1 MLLDLLQDVRDS
13 GIQIFVDNGQ
23 LKVRAGRDAMSDDLR
38 ARIRAN
44 KDALIALLAELGDGV
59 AVSADAPLRPRA
71 EAGRTPLSFAQQ
83 RLWLMDDL
91 GVDPAQYNVPV
102 ALRVDGAFDTTRAEA
117 ALAAIVQRHE
127 VLRSVYASDADG
139 PCQQVR
145 SADDFRL
152 VQTDLRGVDAANRES
167 ALAGLLRAEALQ
179 PFDLARD
186 LMLRAR
192 FIRLADDSGVLA
204 LTLHHIASDGW
215 SLDVLMREFALLY
228 AGGVL
233 PPLPVQYGDYA
244 QWQRDLAA
252 GGALERQA
260 AYWQRQLADLPALHA
275 LPLDFP
281 RPARKSSNG
290 AAQASRLDAA
300 TANRLR
306 ELARANG
313 CTVFMLLHAALSLVI
328 AHFGNNPDVVIG
340 TPVANRRQAAL
351 EGLIGFFVN
360 TLVLRVDTSGDAR
373 FIDFLRR
380 VRDVNIAAQANQD
393 LSFEELVDRL
403 NPPRSLSHSPLFEIM
418 LSLDT
423 VTGSDAQRFPGFT
436 VTPLRGGDTIAKY
449 DLQLKAADTP
459 DGFELNWTYNP
470 QLFAA
475 ATIANLAD
483 SLLSVL
489 GAVAEDA
496 QTRLDALPMAPEHA
510 HPALLRQGRGRERAG
525 GDSLP
530 ARIAAWARRTPD
542 AIAVECG
549 DDRIDYAGLAG
560 CAAAVAQRLRVHG
573 VRGGDRIGLCA
584 ARSVD
589 YLIGLCAIWQVGAVY
604 VPLDPLHPPA
614 RRAQIVADSG
624 LVALLTDAASRGALA
639 AAAAP
644 VLVIERGHA
653 ALPVSETVAG
663 DAPAYVL
670 YTSGSTGTPKGVVV
684 THAALANL
692 ADNLGPDGINDGG
705 LHGRWGWN
713 VSAAFD
719 ASLQAI
725 CQLAHGGCVV
735 ILPDEARFD
744 AHAMRAAL
752 ARHHVDLMDATP
764 AMAEIWLAGGL
775 DTVLPHLVIGGEAI
789 VPALW
794 QRLVDW
800 QRRHARWAINVYGPT
815 ECCVDSTWALI
826 EGEEPC
832 IGSALDNVQLYV
844 VDAAG
849 RLAAPGAIGELW
861 IGGLCV
867 AAGYHAQ
874 AALTRERFCS
884 NPFGA
889 GRIYRSG
896 DIVRWRSDGRLHYV
910 GRGDQQIKL
919 RGFRIELGDIE
930 AALRRQS
937 VVRDACV
944 AVCGDEA
951 ARRLVAYVVADD
963 VPALTAMLARQLRA
977 ELPDYM
983 QPSAIVRLD
992 ALPLTPNGKLDRKAL
1007 PEPARV
1013 SEDGAAPSSPTE
1025 RAIAAIWGEVL
1036 RTVVVDI
1043 DANFFSLGGNSL
1055 LAARV
1060 VASIGANLQKK
1071 ISIRAL
1077 FEFPSVRGLA
1087 AHLDT
1092 LAVDADRIVAV
1103 PRDAAIALSFAQ
1115 QRLWFVD
1122 RLEGGTPQY
1131 NMASAFRVRGPL
1143 RTADLRRALDR
1154 LLARHEALRTV
1165 YVEEEG
1171 QPGQRVLPPA
1181 AAPLREVDLRSLEP
1195 SLRER
1200 ELRRL
1205 VAQQT
1210 REPFDLASGPLLRAA
1225 LLQLDEQ
1232 EFGFVFVVH
1241 HIAADGWSTGLLV
1254 DEFTQAYA
1262 ALSRGEEPVFPALP
1276 LQYADY
1282 AHWQRTRVDDAALS
1296 RQLDYW
1302 RTQLAGVPAVHAL
1315 PLDRPRPAQQDFRGS
1330 RVSRGLDAHRS
1341 ATLRELARTHDVTL
1355 FMLLQTAFA
1364 ALLSRWSGESEI
1376 VVGTPIA
1383 GRQRAEF
1390 ARVVGL
1396 FVNTLVLRNDV
1407 SGNPGFAE
1415 LLARTR
1421 LLALDAYA
1429 NQDLPFDRLV
1439 DVVQPARS
1447 LAHAPLFQILFALQ
1461 EFRSDTPQLPELA
1474 FSPLSAGRNS
1484 MTVDLELSVVD
1495 HGGRLQFDWL
1505 YAEALFDEVTVERM
1519 AAALDALLAAVAD
1532 DPQRPLGAIDLCD
1545 PADRARIAQ
1554 WNATARPYPADDCA
1568 HDLFERQA
1576 AATPDHIA
1584 VLDGR
1589 DALSYAELDARANQV
1604 AHTLRAR
1611 GIGPETVVGIALPR
1625 GVGMLVAVLGV
1636 LKAGAA
1642 FLPLDMSLPSGRL
1655 AYLVGDSGAV
1665 ALLGDAAAAA
1675 MLPPD
1680 VPCWELDAIGAS
1692 GASRLRPPRP
1702 AGLGPAS
1709 LAYVIYTSGSTGQPK
1724 GVLVEHRG
1732 LASLA
1737 EDSRRRLG
1745 LDARSRC
1752 LQFIAFGFDPFTWDW
1767 LYTFAA
1773 GATLCLCPAE
1783 ARTSPEALSDFV
1795 QAQRITHATLPA
1807 AVLPW
1812 LDPAREYALT
1822 SIAIGGEAPD
1832 EPTAWRW
1839 AQRLALYNVYGPT
1852 EATIC
1857 TSMGLV
1863 RPGQRPSIGTPFAN
1877 VTVEIV
1883 DDAGLPL
1890 PVGVFGELRIGGLGL
1905 ARGYRGRDEAT
1916 AAAFVVAADG
1926 TRRYR
1931 SGDRARWLP
1940 SGELDFGGR
1949 RDQQIKIR
1957 GFRVEIGE
1965 IETALSQLPSVRQA
1979 AVLAIGDADARRLV
1993 AFVRLDADA
2002 RDSAESLRT
2011 ALRRQLPDY
2020 MVPAQITLCANLP
2033 LTVNGKIDRNALA
2046 ALPLASAPVT
2056 PATPTQQRLLAV
2068 FAAVLG
2074 HGAVDIE
2081 RSFFDLGGN
2090 SLRAVRLAHAINE
2103 EFGCAL
2109 GVRDVFE
2116 HASVAAMAAR
2126 LDSGADGSGAARL
2139 EVIGEHGTDTV
2150 YLLPGAGLA
2159 PASYRA
2165 LAGALG
2171 NRRVCVIEPPQL
2183 ADPAATLQAAA
2194 HACLGLLLADAPQG
2208 RIALAGH
2215 SVGGSLA
2222 FEMARELHRLG
2233 RECRLVLLDAA
2244 FVADAGGTAFDPAR
2258 AVEHLAS
2265 RASAVTRAEQES
2277 DAELLARALV
2287 AAGLLPRTAAP
2298 ALVQDLLQRY
2308 LQQGRLFHEYRPEA
2322 PVTVPALLLQ
2332 ARASRD
2338 RRDAVAA
2345 WFGAA
2350 FAVQTIDADH
2360 YSLVGGA
2367 AAPTTA
2373 AAMRRFFDA
2382 ADISSFPCQESA
2394 DEPCS

>member
-1 MLLDLLQDVRDS
+1 MLLELLQDVRDS
-13 GIQIFVDNGQ
+13 GIQIFVENGQ
-23 LKVRAGRDAMSDDLR
+23 LKVRAGRDALSDDLR
-38 ARIRAN
+38 VRIRAN
-44 KDALIALLAELGDGV
+44 RDALIALLAEVGDGV
-59 AVSADAPLRPRA
+59 EANAEAPLRPRPPGA
-71 EAGRTPLSFAQQ
+71 RTPLSFAQQ

-91 GVDPAQYNVPV
+91 GADPAQYNVPV
-102 ALRVDGAFDTTRAEA
+102 ALRVDGAFDTARAER
-117 ALAAIVQRHE
+117 ALAAIVERHD
-127 VLRSVYASDADG
+127 VLRTVYASDAEG
-139 PCQQVR
+139 PYQQVR
-145 SADDFRL
+145 DAGDFRL
-152 VQTDLRGVDAANRES
+152 GQTDLRTVDALQRES
-167 ALAGLLRAEALQ
+167 ALAALLRAEALQ

-186 LMLRAR
+186 LMLRAQYV
-192 FIRLADDSGVLA
+192 RLADDCGVLA

-228 AGGVL
+228 ADGVL

-252 GGALERQA
+252 TGALQRQA

-281 RPARKSSNG
+281 RPARKSSAG
-290 AAQASRLDAA
+290 AAHASRLDAA
-300 TANRLR
+300 TASRLR

-328 AHFGNNPDVVIG
+328 AHFSNHPDVVIG

-360 TLVLRVDTSGDAR
+360 TLVLRVDSSGDAP
-373 FIDFLRR
+373 FADFLRR
-380 VRDVNIAAQANQD
+380 VREVNIAAQANQD

-423 VTGSDAQRFPGFT
+423 ITGSDAQRFPGFT
-436 VTPLRGGDTIAKY
+436 VTPVRGGDTVAKY

-459 DGFELNWTYNP
+459 DGFDLTWTYNP

-475 ATIANLAD
+475 ASVGKFAD

-489 GAVAEDA
+489 EAVAADV
-496 QTRLDALPMAPEHA
+496 QIRLGSLPLAPA
-510 HPALLRQGRGRERAG
+510 HTHTALLRQGRGRERAAG
-525 GDSLP
+525 ESLP
-530 ARIAAWARRTPD
+530 ARIAAWARRTPG

-549 DDRIDYAGLAG
+549 SDSIDYAGLAG
-560 CAAAVAQRLRVHG
+560 GAAAVAQRLRAQG

-584 ARSVD
+584 ARSID
-589 YLIGLCAIWQVGAVY
+589 YLVGLCAIWQVGAVY
-604 VPLDPLHPPA
+604 VPLDPTHPPA
-614 RRAQIVADSG
+614 RRAQIVADAG
-624 LVALLTDAASRGALA
+624 LVALLTDADGRRALA
-639 AAAAP
+639 GAAAP
-644 VLVIERGHA
+644 VLLIERSPVA
-653 ALPVSETVAG
+653 AAADAIVAG

-692 ADNLGPDGINDGG
+692 ADNLGPDGINDGR
-705 LHGRWGWN
+705 LRGRWGWN

-725 CQLAHGGCVV
+725 CQLAHGGSVV

-744 AHAMRAAL
+744 AQAMRAAL
-752 ARHHVDLMDATP
+752 ARHRVDLMDATP

-775 DTVLPHLVIGGEAI
+775 DAVLPHLVIGGEAI
-789 VPALW
+789 APALW

-800 QRRHARWAINVYGPT
+800 QQRHARWAINVYGPT

-826 EGEEPC
+826 AGEEPC
-832 IGSALDNVQLYV
+832 IGNALDNVQLYV

-849 RLAAPGAIGELW
+849 RLAAPGATGELW
-861 IGGLCV
+861 IGGSCV
-867 AAGYHAQ
+867 ATGYHGQ
-874 AALTRERFCS
+874 AALTRERFCA
-884 NPFGA
+884 NPFGT
-889 GRIYRSG
+889 GRVYRSG
-896 DIVRWRSDGRLHYV
+896 DVVRWRADGRLHYV

-930 AALRRQS
+930 AALRRQPG
-937 VVRDACV
+937 VRDACATV
-944 AVCGDEA
+944 RGDEA

-963 VPALTAMLARQLRA
+963 APGLTAALARRLQA

-992 ALPLTPNGKLDRKAL
+992 ALPLTPNGKVDRKAL
-1007 PEPARV
+1007 PEP
-1013 SEDGAAPSSPTE
+1013 DYLGAGGTTPSSATE
-1025 RAIAAIWGEVL
+1025 HAVSAIWSDAL
-1036 RTVVVDI
+1036 RVAVVDI

-1060 VASIGANLQKK
+1060 VAAIGANLQKK

-1077 FEFPSVRGLA
+1077 FEFPTVRGLA

-1092 LAVDADRIVAV
+1092 LSADAERIPAVS
-1103 PRDAAIALSFAQ
+1103 RDAAIPLSFAQ

-1143 RTADLRRALDR
+1143 RPAALRRALDH
-1154 LLARHEALRTV
+1154 LLTRHEALRTV
-1165 YVEEEG
+1165 YVEEDG
-1171 QPGQRVLPPA
+1171 QPGQRVLAPA
-1181 AAPLREVDLRSLEP
+1181 AAPLQEVDLRDIEP
-1195 SLRER
+1195 ARRER

-1205 VAQQT
+1205 VALQT
-1210 REPFDLASGPLLRAA
+1210 REPFDLARGPLLRAA
-1225 LLQLDEQ
+1225 LLQLDDD

-1254 DEFTQAYA
+1254 EEFTQAYA
-1262 ALSRGEEPVFPALP
+1262 ALARGEEPLFPALP

-1282 AHWQRTRVDDAALS
+1282 AHWQRTRIDDAALA

-1302 RTQLAGVPAVHAL
+1302 RSQLAGVPAVHAL

-1330 RVSRGLDAHRS
+1330 RVSRVADASRC
-1341 ATLRELARTHDVTL
+1341 AALRELARAHDVTL

-1364 ALLSRWSGESEI
+1364 ALLSRWSGESDI

-1407 SGNPGFAE
+1407 SGNPAFAE

-1421 LLALDAYA
+1421 RLALDAYA

-1474 FSPLSAGRNS
+1474 FSPLSAGRNA

-1505 YAEALFDEVTVERM
+1505 YAEALFDESTIARM
-1519 AAALDALLAAVAD
+1519 ADAFDTLLAAVVD
-1532 DPQRPLGAIDLCD
+1532 DPQRPLGTVGLCD
-1545 PADRARIAQ
+1545 PHDAARITQ
-1554 WNATARPYPADDCA
+1554 WNATAQPYPADDCA

-1576 AATPDHIA
+1576 DATPQQIA

-1604 AHTLRAR
+1604 ANMLRAR

-1642 FLPLDMSLPSGRL
+1642 FLPLDMSLPPGRL
-1655 AYLVGDSGAV
+1655 AYLLDDSGVV

-1675 MLPPD
+1675 TLPAQ
-1680 VPCWELDAIGAS
+1680 VPCWDLEAVAAS
-1692 GASRLRPPRP
+1692 GASRQRPSRP
-1702 AGLGPAS
+1702 AGLSPAS

-1732 LASLA
+1732 LANLA
-1737 EDSRRRLG
+1737 VDSRRRLG

-1773 GATLCLCPAE
+1773 GATLCICPAE
-1783 ARTSPEALSDFV
+1783 ARTTPEALSDFV

-1812 LDPAREYALT
+1812 LDPARDYALT

-1857 TSMGLV
+1857 TSMGRV
-1863 RPGQRPSIGTPFAN
+1863 VPGQRPSIGTPFAN
-1877 VTVEIV
+1877 MSVEIV
-1883 DDAGLPL
+1883 DEDGLPQ
-1890 PVGVFGELRIGGLGL
+1890 PIGVFGELRIAGLGL

-1940 SGELDFGGR
+1940 SGELEFGGR

-1957 GFRVEIGE
+1957 GFRVELGE
-1965 IETALSQLPSVRQA
+1965 IESALGQLPSVRQA
-1979 AVLAIGDADARRLV
+1979 AVLALGDGDARRLV
-1993 AFVRLDADA
+1993 AFASLEAETADSTDA
-2002 RDSAESLRT
+2002 LRT

-2020 MVPAQITLCANLP
+2020 MVPAQIVLCASLP

-2046 ALPLASAPVT
+2046 ALPLPTVAAP

-2068 FAAVLG
+2068 FVAVLG
-2074 HGAVDIE
+2074 HAAVDIGQ
-2081 RSFFDLGGN
+2081 SFFDLGGN
-2090 SLRAVRLAHAINE
+2090 SLRAVRLAHAINS
-2103 EFGCAL
+2103 EFGSAIS
-2109 GVRDVFE
+2109 VRDVFE

-2126 LDSGADGSGAARL
+2126 LDGGADRGGAARL
-2139 EVIGEHGTDTV
+2139 QVIAENGTETV

-2159 PASYRA
+2159 APSYRA
-2165 LAGALG
+2165 LAGALVD
-2171 NRRVCVIEPPQL
+2171 RRVCVIEPPQF
-2183 ADPAATLQAAA
+2183 ADPAATLQSAAR
-2194 HACLGLLLADAPQG
+2194 ACLDLLLADAPPG

-2215 SVGGSLA
+2215 SIGGSLA
-2222 FEMARELHRLG
+2222 FEVARELQRLG
-2233 RECRLVLLDAA
+2233 RDCRLVLLDAA
-2244 FVADAGGTAFDPAR
+2244 LVADADGPAFDAAR
-2258 AVEHLAS
+2258 AVEHLAA
-2265 RASAVTRAEQES
+2265 RASAVNRAEGES
-2277 DAELLARALV
+2277 DADLLARALV
-2287 AAGLLPRTAAP
+2287 AAGLLPRAAAP
-2298 ALVQDLLQRY
+2298 ALLEDLLQRY
-2308 LQQGRLFHEYRPEA
+2308 LQQGRLFHAYRPEA
-2322 PVTVPALLLQ
+2322 PITVPTLLLQ

-2338 RRDAVAA
+2338 RREAVAA
-2345 WFGAA
+2345 WFGAT

-2360 YSLVGGA
+2360 YSLVAEPAAYA
-2367 AAPTTA
+2367 AAVT
-2373 AAMRRFFDA
+2373 MRRFFDA
-2382 ADISSFPCQESA
+2382 ADISFFSCQESA
-2394 DEPCS
+2394 DEQRS